1 LTLALP
7 ASYIAVMEQ
16 RVLFSIITPSRGD
29 RPEALGNAVASVERA
44 VTRAGELLPVGS
56 VEVLVGFD
64 GVKGQ
69 RVAAPEWV
77 RFFDLPKDGDFG
89 NAIRDKLLKAAR
101 GERVLFLDD
110 DNALTEEALVVY
122 LTHPVAEMVIGRID
136 TSRAF
141 DKPFLP
147 ELVEGREVV
156 RQTNIDPLCLCLSR
170 DLVVNRC
177 RGWSSK
183 GGYEAD
189 FVNMV
194 KYSRR
199 ARSVETVKDV
209 VGVYD
214 AGAGLDQGGGQLPAS
229 GTLITYDC

>member
-1 LTLALP
+1 
-7 ASYIAVMEQ
+7 MEQ
-16 RVLFSIITPSRGD
+16 AGRALFSIITPSRGD
-29 RPEALGNAVASVERA
+29 RPEALSNAVASVERA
-44 VTRAGELLPVGS
+44 VARAGELLPAGG
-56 VEVLVGFD
+56 VEMLVGFD
-64 GVKGQ
+64 GIKGQ

-77 RFFDLPKDGDFG
+77 RFFDLPRDGDFG
-89 NAIRDKLLKAAR
+89 NVIRDTLLKASR

-110 DNALTEEALVVY
+110 DNALTEEAFVVY
-122 LTHPVAEMVIGRID
+122 LAHPDVELVIGRID

-141 DKPFLP
+141 DKPYLP
-147 ELVEGREVV
+147 EAVPGRDIV

-177 RGWSSK
+177 RGWSSE

-199 ARSVETVKDV
+199 ARSTVAVEDV

-214 AGAGLDQGGGQLPAS
+214 AGAGLDDGGKNFRRQGR
-229 GTLITYDC
+229 